1 MYREKMQKRIE
12 EAVMDLYETMYR
24 IAITFAGNKEDAVTI
39 VQDSIYK
46 AIQNT
51 NQVKNERYIETW
63 LYKIVIY
70 TAMEFQGKNQQEI
83 PFEELF
89 HVCVKGREYDFQDVD
104 VNRVLDELSE
114 REKAVIILHFFED
127 KEIEEIA
134 VILNANISTV
144 KSLLYRSLNKMGI
157 GMMGGKLQYGG

>member
-12 EAVMDLYETMYR
+12 EAVMDLYEVMYR
-24 IAITFAGNKEDAVTI
+24 IAMTYTGNEEDAAGI
-39 VQDSIYK
+39 VQDSVYK
-46 AIQNT
+46 AIQNAD
-51 NQVKNERYIETW
+51 QVKNERYIVTW

-70 TAMEFQGKNQQEI
+70 EAMEFQRKNQREI

-89 HVCVKGREYDFQDVD
+89 NVCVKGTENIFQNVD
-104 VNRVLDELSE
+104 ANRALDELGE

-127 KEIEEIA
+127 KGMEEIA

-144 KSLLYRSLNKMGI
+144 KSLLHRSLKKMGVEMLE
-157 GMMGGKLQYGG
+157 GELAV